1 MAVTK
6 GSVSVKGGTG
16 NWTKKDVMDALETAL
31 QQSGACSGTPRYG
44 VPNCVVSSGYSKS
57 SSSDLGSDYMNA
69 GGRLPG
75 DNDWHVRNFD
85 VTASGSA
92 GWIVQEWWLPTGLD
106 PATDTITVS
115 SMSEYGFVTGKKVT
129 WAPGESTNNNNI
141 GGLTLNSD
149 YYLIRVT
156 DTTFK
161 LASSYANAIA
171 GTAVDILSAPTN
183 SWAYDENNT
192 MIFKDKVSVTES
204 NPTDYNSLNRDITCQ
219 ECDTLHF
226 HFPNDEGS
234 SFALTNQDLSSESY
248 DTSKELIEANSAN
261 LDNSK
266 PYSTT
271 YYPDRSTDSGHI
283 SGGVKRLRWQTREW
297 AQTEDEVAESWD
309 KPTTKLTNLTP
320 GTRSYASS
328 SSSTSTDLS
337 TIKWY
342 PQNHYYYTHTSTSIM
357 KGKIIV
363 RGRFSYQNASSTR
376 NPFWYVT
383 VPASVGNDGAVRSA
397 QDLKLRITRIRAAG
411 SYYQRGEVHK
421 IEIINVASTASVPYD
436 ANTQQGGGWIDR
448 PTFTILG
455 SKTGGVDGAVAGN
468 DGTSGGHDITFGAAT
483 VAEGAGSGSWKPSDG
498 TVALCVTDYKGV
510 DGFHQLH
517 PDGHFAIARVEHN
530 SAKKYGV
537 TYYSFS
543 FDDGGSSGTWPYL
556 ISIQSGVCWE
566 NMNAAG
572 ATTAH
577 SGDDT
582 TPILIGGYSANY
594 GYFNGNM
601 KGEDYAQNQR
611 HISMDMDNSYQ
622 AQRHMSYTSSSNYNT
637 YPLKI
642 NWYRAPD
649 EQGNDFV
656 IYSFIR
662 TENAIDT
669 AYGTFCLHRGSLFGN
684 PNPGCDLDNLFLGG
698 VTDIETD
705 NTTDIKFT
713 TYAAHRHYQ
722 YNDVSYDAPMSEP
735 YSVYGVTR
743 NFLYGY
749 LRNAGGYW
757 NYSYS
762 EDNYG
767 PNIQMRRYARDGTD
781 SMTKMYYR
789 NHTYEGPN
797 MTSATDW
804 YKPISGIP
812 ISKHFAPCPYY
823 FPDDF
828 VLIQIAQSPGGTVYR
843 PGDTITI
850 SGSEKYEVIKAGIQ
864 NNTLGLDEST
874 TSYHKGMV
882 FGARIP
888 N

>member
-44 VPNCVVSSGYSKS
+44 VPNCVVPANYS
-57 SSSDLGSDYMNA
+57 SSINGDMAGDDPHA
-69 GGRLPG
+69 GGRLST
-75 DNDWHVRNFD
+75 DNDWHTRNFD

-92 GWIVQEWWLPTGLD
+92 GWLLQEWWLPSGID
-106 PATDTITVS
+106 PATDTITVA

-171 GTAVDILSAPTN
+171 GTAVDLLSAPTN
-183 SWAYDENNT
+183 SWAHDENNT

-234 SFALTNQDLSSESY
+234 LFALTNQDLSSGSY
-248 DTSKELIEANSAN
+248 DTSKELISANSDN
-261 LDNSK
+261 LENSK

-271 YYPDRSTDSGHI
+271 YYPDRDSDSGHI

-297 AQTEDEVAESWD
+297 AQTEDVVAESWD

-320 GTRSYASS
+320 GSRSYAASS
-328 SSSTSTDLS
+328 SGSTTDLS

-342 PQNHYYYTHTSTSIM
+342 PQNHYYYTHTSTSAM

-363 RGRFSYQNASSTR
+363 RGRYSLQNGNSTR
-376 NPFWYVT
+376 DPFWYVT
-383 VPASVGNDGAVRSA
+383 VPASVGNNGAVRSA
-397 QDLKLRITRIRAAG
+397 QDLKLRISRVRAAG
-411 SYYQRGEVHK
+411 EYYKRGEISK

-455 SKTGGVDGAVAGN
+455 SKTGGVDGAVSGT
-468 DGTSGGHDITFGAAT
+468 DGTSGGHDIPFAAAT
-483 VAEGAGSGSWKPSDG
+483 VAEGPGSGSWKPSDG
-498 TVALCVTDYKGV
+498 TLALCVTEYKGV

-517 PDGHFAIARVEHN
+517 PNGHFAIARVEHN

-537 TYYSFS
+537 TYYSFN
-543 FDDGGSSGTWPYL
+543 FDDGSWPGSFPYVL
-556 ISIQSGVCWE
+556 SIQSGVCWE

-582 TPILIGGYSANY
+582 TQILGAGNAANY
-594 GYFNGNM
+594 GYFNGNK
-601 KGEDYAQNQR
+601 KGEDYSLNNR
-611 HISMDMDNSYQ
+611 YLMTDLDNSYPE
-622 AQRHMSYTSSSNYNT
+622 MYYLNYTSSSNYNT

-656 IYSFIR
+656 VYSFVG

-669 AYGTFCLHRGSLFGN
+669 AYSTFTLHRGSLFGN
-684 PNPGCDLDNLFLGG
+684 PNPGCDLDHLFLGG
-698 VTDIETD
+698 VTTIDTHS
-705 NTTDIKFT
+705 TTDIKIKT
-713 TYAAHRHYQ
+713 WPTHIHYK
-722 YNDVSYDAPMSEP
+722 YDGDNYDTSFSEP
-735 YSVYGVTR
+735 YSSQSVTR

-749 LRNAGGYW
+749 LKSAGGYR
-757 NYSYS
+757 NYVRC
-762 EDNYG
+762 EDNYSS
-767 PNIQMRRYARDGTD
+767 NIQVKRYAVDG
-781 SMTKMYYR
+781 SSSVTKMYNR
-789 NHTYEGPN
+789 NSTYEGPD

-812 ISKHFAPCPYY
+812 ISKHLAPCPYY

-843 PGDTITI
+843 PGDTITV
-850 SGSEKYEVIKAGIQ
+850 SGSEKYEVIKAAIT
-864 NNTLGLDEST
+864 NNTLGLDEIT

-882 FGARIP
+882 FAARIP